1 MHAST
6 DPLPK
11 QSSRYASRVQVAVR
25 YLAELSP
32 ARLVLWCYLVWYLGV
47 AIPYFDP
54 SPRLWISSLGISVVI
69 GTALYLS
76 IAHAGTSP
84 TRLDFWQIAR
94 LFIMPLCVSSFSALI
109 KDRGFVLIFHPTLR
123 ANLMMLA
130 LCGALVASSRLARH
144 LMQRP
149 SLNTPPA

>member
-1 MHAST
+1 MLAV
-6 DPLPK
+6 
-11 QSSRYASRVQVAVR
+11 VQVTHAQREEAVGPGVPWLVR

-32 ARLVLWCYLVWYLGV
+32 ARLVLWCYLIWYLGV

-54 SPRLWISSLGISVVI
+54 SVRLWINSLAISAVI

-76 IAHAGTSP
+76 VAHAGTNP

-109 KDRGFVLIFHPTLR
+109 KERGFVLIFHPTPG
-123 ANLMMLA
+123 ANLTMLA
-130 LCGALVASSRLARH
+130 ACAAFVACSRLAR
-144 LMQRP
+144 LFVRP
-149 SLNTPPA
+149 HGPVGA